1 MRLQLDDL
9 EQYNKNISY
18 CESSVEKYQQQC
30 DQELVKL
37 FQMVTVD
44 IRWRQNLQNGK
55 WHQAIKGLEEL
66 IEINPEKANMALIKK
81 S

>member
-1 MRLQLDDL
+1 
-9 EQYNKNISY
+9 
-18 CESSVEKYQQQC
+18 
-30 DQELVKL
+30 
-37 FQMVTVD
+37 MVTVD